1 MGAYRITQQMM
12 VSRVLRNLSLQNR
25 RILGLQEQMST
36 GQTVNR
42 PSDNPMAAR
51 RAVDA
56 QSVLAQNRQYITN
69 ISSISPYLTETET
82 AITTVENF
90 RQRAYELTLQGLS
103 GTNGQTQR
111 NQIALEINSILED
124 VLSQSNYNSNGRY
137 VFGGTR
143 TSTVPFTAT
152 RDANG
157 EITAVTFEGNTE
169 TFEIEIA
176 AKNRVKVNE
185 NGQAVFLQTSG
196 STVDVFQTLI
206 NIRDNLRAGDTA
218 SLQTDLQ
225 NLVNAQDQLM
235 VAVSRLGA
243 TQSRVET
250 MDANLRDIN
259 TQLQEVISDNLDA
272 DYADVVV
279 NLNSQS
285 NAYQAS
291 LSAAARVIQPSLLD
305 YIG

>member
-1 MGAYRITQQMM
+1 MSSYRITQQMM

-56 QSVLAQNRQYITN
+56 QSVLAQNKQYLTN

-82 AITTVENF
+82 AVTTVENF
-90 RQRAYELTLQGLS
+90 RQRAYELTLQGLND
-103 GTNGQTQR
+103 TNGQTQR

-143 TSTVPFTAT
+143 TATVPFTAT
-152 RDANG
+152 RNANG
-157 EITAVTFEGNTE
+157 EITAVAFEGNTE
-169 TFEIEIA
+169 TFEVEIA
-176 AKNRVKVNE
+176 AKNRIKVNE
-185 NGQAVFLQTSG
+185 NGQTVFLQTSG
-196 STVDVFQTLI
+196 SSVDIFQTLI
-206 NIRDNLRAGDTA
+206 NIRDNLRAGGTA
-218 SLQTDLQ
+218 ALQTDLQ

-305 YIG
+305 YIR

>member
-1 MGAYRITQQMM
+1 MGSYRITQQMM

-56 QSVLAQNRQYITN
+56 QSVLAQNKQYLTN

-82 AITTVENF
+82 AVTTVENF
-90 RQRAYELTLQGLS
+90 RQRAYELTLQGLND
-103 GTNGQTQR
+103 TNGQTQR

-143 TSTVPFTAT
+143 TATVPFTAT
-152 RDANG
+152 RNANG
-157 EITAVTFEGNTE
+157 EITAVAFEGNTE
-169 TFEIEIA
+169 TFEVEIA
-176 AKNRVKVNE
+176 AKNRIKVNE
-185 NGQAVFLQTSG
+185 NGQTVFLQTSG
-196 STVDVFQTLI
+196 SSVDIFQTLI
-206 NIRDNLRAGDTA
+206 NIRDNLRAGGTA
-218 SLQTDLQ
+218 ALQTDLQ

-305 YIG
+305 YIS